1 MTPSHDVVI
10 INKSGQELV
19 SAESD
24 EKSPGSKQQVMDKL
38 LNKIKK
44 QQQPNEPLESNV
56 VNVDLVKTAEPTETA
71 TAKPDS
77 EGKSHPMPTVAEI
90 SAMISSVKDHM
101 DKNFVNQR
109 ASMGYPPPKQTTKLM
124 PRIQRPPPSLLH
136 TPLPMP
142 TFQPTLPYSLPQ
154 NIPMPKPVPSFHH
167 HPTDVPLPDIS
178 RPRTV

>member
-44 QQQPNEPLESNV
+44 QQQPSEHLESNV
-56 VNVDLVKTAEPTETA
+56 ANVDLVKTAELTETA

-101 DKNFVNQR
+101 NKNFVNQR
-109 ASMGYPPPKQTTKLM
+109 TIMGYPPPKQTTKLM
-124 PRIQRPPPSLLH
+124 PPIQRPPPSLLAPSVPPPSLHH
-136 TPLPMP
+136 TPL
-142 TFQPTLPYSLPQ
+142 
-154 NIPMPKPVPSFHH
+154 
-167 HPTDVPLPDIS
+167 
-178 RPRTV
+178 